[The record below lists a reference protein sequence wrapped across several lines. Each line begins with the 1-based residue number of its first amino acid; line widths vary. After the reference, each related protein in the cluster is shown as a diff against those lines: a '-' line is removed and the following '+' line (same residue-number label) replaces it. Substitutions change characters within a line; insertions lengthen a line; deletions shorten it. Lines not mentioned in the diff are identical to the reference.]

1 MQRALPLLALLLT
14 LPLAA
19 YAFDGRREGFL
30 FGLGF
35 GPGYQSIKQEWLIG
49 GELSQHK
56 DSDSTFGTALQFG
69 YGLTDHLVLGWV
81 MDLGSDTDDETKLLG
96 TEVKKG
102 NTRFEID
109 GFSATYFFKKR
120 APSPFVEAIIG
131 TARWDD
137 GGNNVLDGLGLAG
150 SIGLRGA
157 QALDGQRHHRL
168 GHTKRRGHHRRPSSQ
183 SRGHG
188 LGHRLQRQLSLVL
201 NARRTERRSP
211 AMPFY
216 MVASQSQDLNHTRS
230 LTSPDWRL
238 VRRVTIDPVTP
249 CRYMLRGGYQRR
261 SECLVVAFIL

>member
-35 GPGYQSIKQEWLIG
+35 GPGYQSIEQEWLIG

-81 MDLGSDTDDETKLLG
+81 LDLGSDTDDETKLLG

-137 GGNNVLDGLGLAG
+137 GGNNVLNGLGLAS
-150 SIGLRGA
+150 SIGYEVRKHWMVKGTIGWGTPSA
-157 QALDGQRHHRL
+157 EATIGDQAIKAEV
-168 GHTKRRGHHRRPSSQ
+168 T
-183 SRGHG
+183 G
-188 LGHRLQRQLSLVL
+188 LVIAF
-201 NARRTERRSP
+201 NAS
-211 AMPFY
+211 Y
-216 MVASQSQDLNHTRS
+216 L
-230 LTSPDWRL
+230 W
-238 VRRVTIDPVTP
+238 
-249 CRYMLRGGYQRR
+249 Y
-261 SECLVVAFIL
+261 